1 MAILKVMAFFHKP
14 IKDDDLSD
22 LTSDQQ
28 SQLNDWYESLSMK
41 YDKVGNII
49 KEVFFFFKTKSKF
62 PRPMQKRPSDFKGR
76 YEKTL
81 IPE

>member
-1 MAILKVMAFFHKP
+1 MARKIQVCKAE
-14 IKDDDLSD
+14 KDDDLSD

-49 KEVFFFFKTKSKF
+49 KEVFIL
-62 PRPMQKRPSDFKGR
+62 QKLNLKL
-76 YEKTL
+76 T
-81 IPE
+81 